1 MEVHMTNAL
10 PRPLPRLRQAVLA
23 AAELDP
29 VVAAVR
35 DYLGAFVAIPDPYPD
50 PGVARF
56 GLRNA
61 VLAVG
66 DSFLEVV
73 SPVQDGTAV
82 GRQLT
87 RRGGDGGY
95 MAMLEVED
103 LAAAQQRLAAAGVRV
118 VWKVDLPDVTD
129 LHLHPHDLPG
139 TLAALDV
146 VDPPGS
152 WRWGGP
158 AHTGVRAATPPGGL
172 VGLTLAVPDPVAA
185 VQRWGAVLGPGAS
198 VPTLDRPAV
207 VLAGGAQQV
216 DFVPAADAGLTTVAF
231 GLPGVPPGHPPLRIG
246 DTDIRAQPLTP
257 G

>member
-1 MEVHMTNAL
+1 MTSAL

-23 AAELDP
+23 AAELGP

-35 DYLGAFVAIPDPYPD
+35 DHLGAFVSIPEPYPD

-61 VLAVG
+61 VLSVG

-82 GRQLT
+82 GRQLA

-95 MAMLEVED
+95 MAMVEVPD
-103 LAAAQQRLAAAGVRV
+103 IDAAQARLAAAGIRV
-118 VWKVDLPDVTD
+118 VWKVELPDVTD
-129 LHLHPHDLPG
+129 LHLHPRDLPG

-158 AHTGVRAATPPGGL
+158 AHTGVRADVPAGGL
-172 VGLTLAVPDPVAA
+172 VGLTLAVPDPVTAA
-185 VQRWGAVLGPGAS
+185 QRWAAVLGPGAWA
-198 VPTLDRPAV
+198 PTLDRPVV

-231 GLPGVPPGHPPLRIG
+231 GLPGVPAGHPPLRIG
-246 DTDIRAQPLTP
+246 DTDIRVQPLTP